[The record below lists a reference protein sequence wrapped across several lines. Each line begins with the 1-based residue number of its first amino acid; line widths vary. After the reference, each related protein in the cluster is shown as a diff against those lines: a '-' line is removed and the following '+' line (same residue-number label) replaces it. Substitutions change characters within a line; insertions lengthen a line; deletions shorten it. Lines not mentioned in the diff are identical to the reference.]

1 VVAALG
7 LFKSRLV
14 CASSPTHL
22 KVGKAIPD
30 PIATPKANGQHFS
43 DTTNYNEIVAT
54 DDLDRVR
61 KYHRAIP
68 GDQSRQKLGGK
79 NRP

>member
-1 VVAALG
+1 M
-7 LFKSRLV
+7 KDT
-14 CASSPTHL
+14 THL

-30 PIATPKANGQHFS
+30 PIATAKVTGTHFGNN
-43 DTTNYNEIVAT
+43 TQYNEVVQT

-61 KYHRAIP
+61 KYHRDIP

>member
-1 VVAALG
+1 M
-7 LFKSRLV
+7 
-14 CASSPTHL
+14 PI
-22 KVGKAIPD
+22 GKAKKVAMAMSLD
-30 PIATPKANGQHFS
+30 PGIGKVVSNPI
-43 DTTNYNEIVAT
+43 DRLYEIVQT

-61 KYHRAIP
+61 KYHRDVP

>member
-1 VVAALG
+1 MTQDENT
-7 LFKSRLV
+7 K
-14 CASSPTHL
+14 HL

-30 PIATPKANGQHFS
+30 PIATAKVTGKHFS
-43 DTTNYNEIVAT
+43 GNTQYNEVVAT
-54 DDLDRVR
+54 DDLDIVR
-61 KYHRAIP
+61 KYHRHVA

>member
-1 VVAALG
+1 MDMPGFPGAN
-7 LFKSRLV
+7 
-14 CASSPTHL
+14 THF
-22 KVGKAIPD
+22 GNN
-30 PIATPKANGQHFS
+30 TQ
-43 DTTNYNEIVAT
+43 YNEVVQT

-61 KYHRAIP
+61 KYHRDVP

>member
-1 VVAALG
+1 M
-7 LFKSRLV
+7 KDT
-14 CASSPTHL
+14 THL

-30 PIATPKANGQHFS
+30 PIATAKANGTHFS
-43 DTTNYNEIVAT
+43 DTMNYNEIVQT

-61 KYHRAIP
+61 KQHRDVP
-68 GDQSRQKLGGK
+68 GNQSRQGLGSK